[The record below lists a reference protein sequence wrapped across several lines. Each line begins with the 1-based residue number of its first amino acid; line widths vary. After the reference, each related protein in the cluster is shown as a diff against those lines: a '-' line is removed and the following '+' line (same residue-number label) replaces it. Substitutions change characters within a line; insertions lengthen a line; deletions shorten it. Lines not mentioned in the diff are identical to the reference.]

1 VRYLTDVGSA
11 DTLTFGFNGTYLSA
25 YDVAFTPAGDSTN
38 LKNRIYNP
46 LTFKARA
53 SVAWNRGP
61 LTLRGEI
68 QHVGGYLN
76 DIVEPDEKV
85 DAYNLV
91 DLVLNWR
98 ITDSLDGLGIDG
110 LTLGLEARNIF
121 NTDPPYVNSRQ
132 GQNSGG
138 GYDPTVTN
146 PIGRQFAIS
155 LRARF

>member
-1 VRYLTDVGSA
+1 M
-11 DTLTFGFNGTYLSA
+11 
-25 YDVAFTPAGDSTN
+25 AFTPGGDSTS
-38 LKNRIYNP
+38 LKNKIYNP

-68 QHVGGYLN
+68 QHVGGYVN
-76 DIVEPDEKV
+76 DIVEPDENV

-91 DLVLNWR
+91 DLTLNWR
-98 ITDSLDGLGIDG
+98 ISESFAGWGING
-110 LTLGLEARNIF
+110 LTAGLEVRNIF

-146 PIGRQFAIS
+146 PIGRQFAVS